1 MGRVRVPTRDYLTS
15 NKEKVSKTKPLK
27 RSPLYKVTVARI
39 HTRLSVFSSMT
50 ETETETKQIQKLN
63 IDSLMPRKQTRA
75 SKIVK
80 AETSSSWMG
89 SFLLMLVSM
98 LGFK

>member
-50 ETETETKQIQKLN
+50 ETETETKQIQKLD
-63 IDSLMPRKQTRA
+63 IDSLMPKKQR
-75 SKIVK
+75 SVGKIVVK
-80 AETSSSWMG
+80 SPSSWMG

>member
-50 ETETETKQIQKLN
+50 ETKQIQKLD
-63 IDSLMPRKQTRA
+63 IDSLIPRKQTHA